1 LAKAYSD
8 RLPHVS
14 VPLSQQ
20 FSVAFPASRVPVS
33 LPTQHGKLN
42 GEVDVPGLTAGTSIL
57 VSGLVFLDDGIHV
70 YLTAGDPAKADFV
83 FPYKIVENHTSY
95 PDQNA
100 LDAAISA
107 KEKANDEF
115 RRSME
120 TKLSAMKVP
129 GADVRV
135 WTSQKMLG
143 LVTDTFN
150 RLTPQQRTFHYH
162 TISEEG
168 QIFQTGG
175 GGAGCG
181 GYASLSGGNTA
192 NADLA
197 VGALT
202 ASFTNTGAT
211 VSADFQ
217 LSFNAQVVTH
227 INGPAGPHV
236 TMVLN
241 CLDLGLLGR
250 PCTNLPSITVSC
262 ETQIGGGVSG
272 GSYGVSGNRTERLTA
287 AVSLHSDA
295 STWLSYDV
303 AITSPD
309 QIPITIEVGLGQL
322 GRAGFPITVPVP
334 HQSLLNGKAPDIL
347 DQSGRITIPSL
358 QLSRSYKLAVS
369 GFAGSV
375 NPTGYAASGKLTV
388 QWQ

>member
-1 LAKAYSD
+1 M
-8 RLPHVS
+8 
-14 VPLSQQ
+14 
-20 FSVAFPASRVPVS
+20 
-33 LPTQHGKLN
+33 
-42 GEVDVPGLTAGTSIL
+42 
-57 VSGLVFLDDGIHV
+57 
-70 YLTAGDPAKADFV
+70 
-83 FPYKIVENHTSY
+83 FPYKIAENHTSY
-95 PDQNA
+95 PDQGA

-107 KEKANDEF
+107 KEEANDEL

-120 TKLSAMKVP
+120 TKLSPIKVP

-135 WTSQKMLG
+135 WASQKTLG

-150 RLTPQQRTFHYH
+150 RLTPPQRTFHYH

-168 QIFQTGG
+168 QVFQTGG

-181 GYASLSGGNTA
+181 GYANLSGGNTA

-217 LSFNAQVVTH
+217 SSFNAQVVTH
-227 INGPAGPHV
+227 INGPAGPHT

-241 CLDLGLLGR
+241 CINLGFAR
-250 PCTNLPSITVSC
+250 PCTNLPSVTVSC
-262 ETQIGGGVSG
+262 ETPIGGGVSG

-295 STWLSYDV
+295 STWLAYDV

-334 HQSLLNGKAPDIL
+334 HQSLLNGKAL
-347 DQSGRITIPSL
+347 DMLDKSGTITIPSL
-358 QLSRSYKLAVS
+358 QLSKSYMLAVA
-369 GFAGSV
+369 GLAGSV